1 MTAEQVCVVGGGLA
15 GIASAV
21 RLLDAGHRVTLVEA
35 RPALG
40 GATYSFRRGDLMV
53 DTGQHVFL
61 RCYQQYRELLDRL
74 GSADRAAVQDGFAV
88 PIVRIGVPP
97 HVLASNRRLPAPAH
111 LLPALLG
118 YRPLRVGQRLAAV
131 RAAAALRRIEP
142 DDPAADRVSFG
153 AWLAAHGQDAPTVAR
168 LWELICVA
176 ALNAP
181 PERASLALAARV
193 FRTGLLDRADAADI
207 GRPTAPLA
215 ELHGA
220 PATALLRQRGATV
233 RTGVRV
239 QAISP
244 EGGRFQVSGDGV
256 ELTADGVVLAVPHP
270 QAARLVPAQAAP
282 DRARWAR
289 LGAAPIV
296 NVHVHYEQRVTELEF
311 AAGLDTPVQ
320 WVFDRTPAGG
330 SGQYLVVSI
339 SAAEQVLSVR
349 ANELVRTYLA
359 ALAELFPAARRA
371 RVRDAFVTR
380 EPRATFRQEPGSRTA
395 RPPARTRTP
404 GLALAGAWTDTGWPD
419 TMEGAVRSGQRAA
432 DVVLAHL
439 GSTSNPPPGTGTTE
453 WSEGIS
459 RLGRPGPG
467 DDERSEEM
475 R

>member
-1 MTAEQVCVVGGGLA
+1 MVGGGLA

-21 RLLDAGHRVTLVEA
+21 RLLDAGHRVTLLEA

-40 GATYSFRRGDLMV
+40 GATYSFRRGDLTV

-61 RCYQQYRELLDRL
+61 RCYQEYRDLLARL
-74 GSADRAAVQDGFAV
+74 GSTDRAAVQNGFSV
-88 PIVRIGVPP
+88 PIVRVGGPP
-97 HVLASNRRLPAPAH
+97 HVLARNRRLPAPAH
-111 LLPALLG
+111 LLPALLN

-131 RAAAALRRIEP
+131 RAAAALRRVEP

-153 AWLAAHGQDAPTVAR
+153 AWLAAHGQDEPTVTR
-168 LWELICVA
+168 LWELICTA

-193 FRTGLLDRADAADI
+193 FRTGLLDRADAADL

-220 PATALLRQRGATV
+220 PAAVLLRQRGATV

-239 QAISP
+239 QQIRTDQ
-244 EGGRFQVSGDGV
+244 GRYQVSGDGV
-256 ELTADGVVLAVPHP
+256 ELTADAVVLAVPHP
-270 QAARLVPAQAAP
+270 QAARLVPAEAAP

-296 NVHVHYEQRVTELEF
+296 NVHVHYQQRVTELEF

-339 SAAEQVLSVR
+339 SAAEQVLGIR
-349 ANELVRTYLA
+349 ASELVRTYLG
-359 ALAELFPAARRA
+359 ALGELFPAARQA

-380 EPRATFRQEPGSRTA
+380 EPRATFRQGPGTRSA
-395 RPPARTRTP
+395 RPPARTRSP

-419 TMEGAVRSGQRAA
+419 TMEGAVRSGHRAA

-439 GSTSNPPPGTGTTE
+439 GSAAPADGGTGRTE
-453 WSEGIS
+453 RSVGIE
-459 RLGRPGPG
+459 RLGRPRRG
-467 DDERSEEM
+467 DDERSEETT
-475 R
+475 